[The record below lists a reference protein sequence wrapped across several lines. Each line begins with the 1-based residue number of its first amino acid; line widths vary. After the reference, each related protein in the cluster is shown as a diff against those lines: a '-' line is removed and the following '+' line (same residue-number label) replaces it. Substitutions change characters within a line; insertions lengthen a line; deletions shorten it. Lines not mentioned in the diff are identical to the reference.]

1 MDKIE
6 KKGRLLSQTPPS
18 LSYPEREQARPQVNF
33 LNG

>member
-6 KKGRLLSQTPPS
+6 KRDACFRKRPLR